1 MALIELSMITGA
13 IVGMAAEKGFKAL
26 GQSEAAVRV
35 RKRLKLPDRP
45 DPDDFA
51 ALYRHALVEWGVFKP
66 EPVLAFFR
74 DRHIYD
80 AFERAYRGGDPAILQ
95 DEAAEYV
102 RRADESGAFRRLEYD
117 PRRELA
123 EFAATFDAIV
133 SYSRTAVEVRQDE
146 ALAGLAR
153 ELAEV
158 RAALAQLAAGQVMT
172 GDVVFSGQFQNVI
185 INLLS
190 HLTNSRQTIG
200 GPAAPPLPP
209 PSDLPDPGPLPSGS
223 RIPYHRNPLFTG
235 REEELRALAARLLY
249 QDLSGLGRPDRS
261 EPAAR
266 HPSLV
271 VLATGIGGIGKTQLA
286 VEFAHRYGR
295 FFAGGVQWVSLAD
308 GNQAAVAREVA
319 ECGLS
324 MGLWT
329 LPQEKELS
337 LDERVKLT
345 RRAWAGPELRLV
357 VFDNCDGAPES
368 DNGQPPRD
376 ARDLLEA
383 WRPDPGGARL
393 LVTSRS
399 ADWPAGVAALAV
411 PALPRAESRAL
422 LREYLEAADPPRR
435 ESDAALDAV
444 AAELGDLPL
453 ALTLAGS
460 YLAAYPDTAVAAYLA
475 ELRAPGLLD
484 HASLRGRGRPEA
496 WTKHDLDVE
505 RTFRVSLDRLQPDD
519 TTDAAAVRLL
529 AGAACLVPG
538 EPFPRELLTGMAART
553 PDDEDDDDADPHRPD
568 DALRRLLALGL
579 LERAGDGRLRLHRL
593 LAAFAER
600 ELAAELDAV
609 RRAMEETVYNTAQ
622 KQNKARDP
630 RPLRVWEVH
639 FRHIVEGAFNRKDN

>member
-1 MALIELSMITGA
+1 MTDPIHQPPASPAVRLQQVADRALRAVTLRGQAQVAVLASAALTIASAIQPDLSPDLLVLRDVLNTEAIGALLMDLAHGQTMLSDDGLAARLEDLLPARLDALTTGQNDLLRALTRQHAWQQQMLRLQEVDAEAGAALLAAFSTLTGNLEDLRTRLERVATAEQVARLQRLIEEQVLPQLTH
-13 IVGMAAEKGFKAL
+13 
-26 GQSEAAVRV
+26 
-35 RKRLKLPDRP
+35 LPD
-45 DPDDFA
+45 
-51 ALYRHALVEWGVFKP
+51 
-66 EPVLAFFR
+66 
-74 DRHIYD
+74 
-80 AFERAYRGGDPAILQ
+80 
-95 DEAAEYV
+95 
-102 RRADESGAFRRLEYD
+102 
-117 PRRELA
+117 
-123 EFAATFDAIV
+123 
-133 SYSRTAVEVRQDE
+133 
-146 ALAGLAR
+146 
-153 ELAEV
+153 
-158 RAALAQLAAGQVMT
+158 
-172 GDVVFSGQFQNVI
+172 
-185 INLLS
+185 
-190 HLTNSRQTIG
+190 
-200 GPAAPPLPP
+200 LPP
-209 PSDLPDPGPLPSGS
+209 PGDLPDPGPLPPGS

-308 GNQAAVAREVA
+308 GNPAAVAREVA

-484 HASLRGRGRPEA
+484 HASLRGKGRPEA

-553 PDDEDDDDADPHRPD
+553 PDDEDDDADPHRPD

-639 FRHIVEGAFNRKDN
+639 FRHIVEGAFNR